1 MENGLCLPES
11 IPFPALSSHD
21 VPVFA
26 KCVTVAFHSAVN
38 EMIWTH
44 IIYTD
49 GSLIIRSDGCHNY
62 VNYHF
67 FLLGTCGIKVNW
79 CKWSDTVIIRSVWY
93 NIKYRPIE
101 CVGCGQQFLNAF
113 PSMVQI

>member
-1 MENGLCLPES
+1 MDCVYLNLS
-11 IPFPALSSHD
+11 PFPALSSRD
-21 VPVFA
+21 ASVFA

-67 FLLGTCGIKVNW
+67 FLLGTCGIKV
-79 CKWSDTVIIRSVWY
+79 DIT
-93 NIKYRPIE
+93 E
-101 CVGCGQQFLNAF
+101 QTL
-113 PSMVQI
+113 